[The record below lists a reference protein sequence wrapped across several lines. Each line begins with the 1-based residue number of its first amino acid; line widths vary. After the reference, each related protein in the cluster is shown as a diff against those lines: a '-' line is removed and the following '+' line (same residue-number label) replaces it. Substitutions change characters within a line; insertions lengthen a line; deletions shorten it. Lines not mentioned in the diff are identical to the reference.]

1 MSRDIDELNYLAD
14 LEDDDNF
21 EPSDYNT
28 QDMRNINEKVNRIL
42 YGKNDEQTKNKK
54 SENKDFGQVDISK
67 KATKSEHKEEKKP
80 EHKEKKSEHKEKKE
94 NKKPEE
100 KKETKPSN
108 SNPTEELVD
117 ITKAPEIVDD
127 VEEPKK
133 PKNKKAIVGSI
144 IGAAVVLCVVLVF
157 VVQGVVSPSNNNAQ
171 QGTTTSETKPTVA
184 ITNDKGEFVFAKGT
198 KVSGVDI
205 GGLTV
210 VQARILLKSEEIK
223 SRPKMNITVNVD
235 GKETTYTEDDFTFKY
250 DTSTVLDDEKIIS
263 KRMADGTIYPTT
275 TDSNGNEYAK
285 EQVMEIS
292 ASLNQSSVDKL
303 INKIYKKYNV
313 KAEDAKVTKFNP
325 NSSPMFTYAEGK
337 SGLEV
342 DKDDLQSQIN
352 SIIEKGNASGTYTGT
367 VTLTRNATQPKYDVA
382 FLKKNMQLLAAW
394 ETYSTNDANGNQ
406 NMKVSLKACNGS
418 IIDPGETWSFN
429 GCTGN
434 SNDTSL
440 GYASAG
446 VIVDGDFTDGV
457 GGGICQSSTTIY
469 NAAVRS
475 NLTIA
480 ERSPHTY
487 PSAYAKSGFD
497 AAIDYGNLDLK
508 LKNDSKYQ
516 VFLACYMEGTTLH
529 AAFYGIKDDSYDVI
543 DTYSENYDIQSSYYR
558 ARSYR
563 IYKDSKGKE
572 ISREELPSSYYSLEN
587 GASVQTPDSGGTDYK
602 HGGHVE

>member
-1 MSRDIDELNYLAD
+1 MDELNYLAD

-235 GKETTYTEDDFTFKY
+235 GEETTYTEDDFTFKY